1 MQGKTQAMNSTH
13 YSAAWTDSGFFFD
26 CSHKHKTI
34 AKADS
39 CIPCAG
45 GYVVAVEN
53 GVMRCLTTEEE
64 GEFQRMHYASRTAK
78 PTLAVGA
85 PAGTDVNDSHL
96 TMTILRFVIVW
107 I

>member
-1 MQGKTQAMNSTH
+1 MNSTH

-34 AKADS
+34 AKAGS
-39 CIPCAG
+39 CIPCAS

-53 GVMRCLTTEEE
+53 DVMRCLSPEEE
-64 GEFQRMHYASRTAK
+64 GEFQRVHLASRTAK

-85 PAGTDVNDSHL
+85 PGGADVNDSRL
-96 TMTILRFVIVW
+96 TMTMIRFVIVW